1 MIRRPPASTRTD
13 TLFPY
18 TTLFRSDHALGLA
31 GCRTDDLQAPAP
43 GAALVVDRAV
53 GRDAGGVFGEGLHLH
68 QAAHAVGADHDA
80 EADAPSGPPPAPW
93 SSAIAKRSGRPRR
106 RYCAGVSSAGASSAG
121 ASSAG

>member
-68 QAAHAVGADHDA
+68 QAAHALRADHDA
-80 EADAPSGPPPAPW
+80 EADPPSGPPSGPVFVGPRQPSRPA
-93 SSAIAKRSGRPRR
+93 AAAFLRR
-106 RYCAGVSSAGASSAG
+106 GLFRATCSTHFG
-121 ASSAG
+121 